1 MHCSPQPNISMDPG
15 EKKRKGPKVF
25 LSTTTSSDFYC
36 CFFNSSLLSSNSHL
50 KTHRN
55 INHICSGPP
64 AKKVQKAPLRNTP
77 SFTPPKRHSAW
88 SFLFETLY
96 PKRDSFPPPKDMD
109 VGGFSAEMIWCST
122 IYEAKALHVQA
133 ELQHTVVRPVCLLVS
148 KTWRLVLVVVVF
160 FFVVVVVVV
169 VVVFVVVVVVLVV
182 VVVVAAA
189 VVVVVVVVQQDG
201 MCTVHQES
209 SDYLTVW
216 RFP

>member
-64 AKKVQKAPLRNTP
+64 QKVQKAPLRNTP
-77 SFTPPKRHSAW
+77 SFTPKKDIQQDSWIWKMPEVSFLKHFTQKGIVSPCKRHGCWWVFYRNDLMFDHLW
-88 SFLFETLY
+88 SQGTTCSSWTPAHCCKTCLFVCL
-96 PKRDSFPPPKDMD
+96 
-109 VGGFSAEMIWCST
+109 I
-122 IYEAKALHVQA
+122 
-133 ELQHTVVRPVCLLVS
+133 VCLLVS
-148 KTWRLVLVVVVF
+148 KTCRLVL
-160 FFVVVVVVV
+160 VVVVVVV
-169 VVVFVVVVVVLVV
+169 VV
-182 VVVVAAA
+182 AAA
-189 VVVVVVVVQQDG
+189 AVVVVVVQQDG

>member
-77 SFTPPKRHSAW
+77 SFTPKKDIQQDSWIWKNAW

-96 PKRDSFPPPKDMD
+96 PKRDSFLLQKTSML
-109 VGGFSAEMIWCST
+109 VGF
-122 IYEAKALHVQA
+122 
-133 ELQHTVVRPVCLLVS
+133 LQKWFDVRPFLKPRHYMFKLNSSTLL
-148 KTWRLVLVVVVF
+148 
-160 FFVVVVVVV
+160 
-169 VVVFVVVVVVLVV
+169 
-182 VVVVAAA
+182 
-189 VVVVVVVVQQDG
+189 
-201 MCTVHQES
+201 
-209 SDYLTVW
+209 
-216 RFP
+216 